1 MNIYQFFRILWARR
15 NIILASTVSTFLLAG
30 TALLFIPAHYK
41 AESRVMLDVIKP
53 DPVTGQV
60 MATTFLRAYT
70 KTQIELVQDY
80 QVARHVVDDL
90 KWADDPELVAK
101 YRNRKKK
108 DDRDFNRWAA
118 QRVIDGTKAELIE
131 GSNILEISYTGYSA
145 EKSKLVAD
153 AVRKAYMD
161 SSLQA
166 RQEAARRN
174 ADWYDAQAAKAKANL
189 MQAESIEAAY
199 ERENGVLLQ
208 DNKVD
213 VDSARLAALVS
224 QGTMPAVAAPTT
236 VGQTPSA
243 IQLAQLDAEISQA
256 KKTLGPNHPQLQ
268 EMEKRRQVLAVQ
280 ADQERKALTANAGAV
295 QGASRATEGLVEAQK
310 SKVMAN
316 REKVEKLRLLQDEVD
331 LRSDQYNKAEAR
343 AAELR
348 QEADVAE
355 TEVTPLGNAVT
366 PQKPSFP
373 NVPLILAGSV
383 VAGAGL
389 GLVIGIFL
397 ELIGRKVRSPEDL
410 RNAAEAP
417 VLAIVENPRAMKTGW
432 FARLR
437 GGFKLPR
444 MQRVRT
450 AKA

>member
-1 MNIYQFFRILWARR
+1 M
-15 NIILASTVSTFLLAG
+15 VSTFVLAG
-30 TALLFIPAHYK
+30 IVLLFIPAHYK

-90 KWADDPELVAK
+90 KWADDPQLVAS
-101 YRNRKKK
+101 YRARKKS

-131 GSNILEISYTGYSA
+131 GSNILEISYTGYSP
-145 EKSKLVAD
+145 EKVKQVAD

-174 ADWYDAQAAKAKANL
+174 ADWYEAQAAKAKADL
-189 MQAESIEAAY
+189 LQAETAEAAY

-224 QGTMPAVAAPTT
+224 QGSAPAVAPTT
-236 VGQTPSA
+236 VGATPSA
-243 IQLAQLDAEISQA
+243 VALGQLDAEIAQA

-268 EMEKRRQVLAVQ
+268 EMEKRRQVLAQQ
-280 ADQERKALTANAGAV
+280 ADQERKALLATAGAV
-295 QGASRATEGLVEAQK
+295 QGASRVTEGLVEAQK

-316 REKVEKLRLLQDEVD
+316 REKVEKLRLLQDDVD
-331 LRSDQYNKAEAR
+331 LRSDQYNKAAAR

-366 PQKPSFP
+366 PQKPAWP

-389 GLVIGIFL
+389 GVVIGIFL
-397 ELIGRKVRSPEDL
+397 ELIGRKIRSADDL
-410 RNAAEAP
+410 RNAADAP
-417 VLAIVENPRAMKTGW
+417 VLAIVENPRTAKTGW
-432 FARLR
+432 FGRVR
-437 GGFKLPR
+437 GGIKLPR
-444 MQRVRT
+444 VQRIRT

>member
-1 MNIYQFFRILWARR
+1 MNIYQFFRIIWARR
-15 NIILASTVSTFLLAG
+15 SIILASMVSTFVLAG
-30 TALLFIPAHYK
+30 IVLLFIPAHYK

-90 KWADDPELVAK
+90 KWANDPELVAK
-101 YRNRKKK
+101 YHDRKKS

-131 GSNILEISYTGYSA
+131 GSNILEISYTGYSP
-145 EKSKLVAD
+145 EKAKQVAD

-174 ADWYDAQAAKAKANL
+174 ADWYEAQAAKAKADL
-189 MQAESIEAAY
+189 LQAETAEAAY

-224 QGTMPAVAAPTT
+224 QGTAPPIAPTT
-236 VGQTPSA
+236 VGSTPSGVA
-243 IQLAQLDAEISQA
+243 LGQLDAEIAQA

-268 EMEKRRQVLAVQ
+268 EMEKRRQVLAQQ
-280 ADQERKALTANAGAV
+280 ADQERKALLATAGAV
-295 QGASRATEGLVEAQK
+295 QGASRVTEGLVEAQK

-316 REKVEKLRLLQDEVD
+316 REKVEKLRLLQDDVD
-331 LRSDQYNKAEAR
+331 LRSDQYNKAAAR

-366 PQKPSFP
+366 PQKPAWP
-373 NVPLILAGSV
+373 NVPLVLAGSI

-389 GLVIGIFL
+389 GVVVGIFL
-397 ELIGRKVRSPEDL
+397 ELIGRKVRSADDL
-410 RNAAEAP
+410 RNAADAP
-417 VLAIVENPRAMKTGW
+417 VLAIVENPRAAKTGW
-432 FARLR
+432 FGRLR
-437 GGFKLPR
+437 GAIKLPR
-444 MQRVRT
+444 VQRIRT